1 MTSPFTVSAQVCDE
15 PDPIDW
21 LPDPHGVLAWLRGDE
36 GFVGWGT
43 AASFRPIGRERF
55 GEAQRWWNGFLQST
69 VPDDATSVAPDGPI
83 GFVRM
88 AYADESDQ
96 SLVTVP
102 EVLLDR
108 RNGVR
113 RTTRVT
119 SGTPAQAM
127 SVRARP
133 VSAPTDLH
141 YSAGSV
147 SPSDH
152 RKAVAA
158 AVARIDGGQ
167 LEKVVLANGNA
178 EFAVALRCAQLGS
191 RTARLFAGGGIVA
204 GSRPDR
210 EDAEVEAKLNA
221 FRSALGDCDRH

>member
-55 GEAQRWWNGFLQST
+55 GEPQRWWIGFLQST

-102 EVLLDR
+102 EVLARPAERRAADYQSHLRHASTGDVGQSTSGLGADR
-108 RNGVR
+108 PPLQRGQ
-113 RTTRVT
+113 RVT
-119 SGTPAQAM
+119 
-127 SVRARP
+127 
-133 VSAPTDLH
+133 L
-141 YSAGSV
+141 
-147 SPSDH
+147 
-152 RKAVAA
+152 
-158 AVARIDGGQ
+158 
-167 LEKVVLANGNA
+167 
-178 EFAVALRCAQLGS
+178 
-191 RTARLFAGGGIVA
+191 
-204 GSRPDR
+204 
-210 EDAEVEAKLNA
+210 
-221 FRSALGDCDRH
+221 